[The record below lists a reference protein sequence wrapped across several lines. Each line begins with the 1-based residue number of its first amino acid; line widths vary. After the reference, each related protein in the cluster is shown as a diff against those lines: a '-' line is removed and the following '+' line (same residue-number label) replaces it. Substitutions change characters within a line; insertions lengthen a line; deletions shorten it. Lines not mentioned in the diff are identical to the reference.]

1 MVRERLK
8 GIFMEAKTL
17 RQIRGA
23 KELAEE
29 TIDAAA
35 LAINEV
41 QRAMTR
47 LPYGLLARIR
57 PLAVPVQVIEQA
69 HLKIADSVTSRF
81 GSEIVLSATWPGSCL
96 IASMRM
102 RKRKGANSNKN
113 AALVGSPLDRA
124 AD

>member
-29 TIDAAA
+29 TIDTAA

-41 QRAMTR
+41 QRTMTR
-47 LPYGLLARIR
+47 LPYGLLARIK
-57 PLAVPVQVIEQA
+57 PIAAPVQAVEQI
-69 HLKIADSVTSRF
+69 HLKIADSVYFSIRVGNRLLGNMAGF
-81 GSEIVLSATWPGSCL
+81 VLDQLDASEQ
-96 IASMRM
+96 
-102 RKRKGANSNKN
+102 RKS
-113 AALVGSPLDRA
+113 SSQPE
-124 AD
+124 

>member
-8 GIFMEAKTL
+8 GLFMEAKTL

-23 KELAEE
+23 KDLAEE
-29 TIDAAA
+29 TVDAAA

-57 PLAVPVQVIEQA
+57 PISAPVKAVEQA
-69 HLKIADSVTSRF
+69 HLKIADSVYFSIRVGNRLVGNVTGF
-81 GSEIVLSATWPGSCL
+81 VLDQLDAHVQ
-96 IASMRM
+96 
-102 RKRKGANSNKN
+102 RKGRS
-113 AALVGSPLDRA
+113 
-124 AD
+124 

>member
-69 HLKIADSVTSRF
+69 HLKIADSVYFSIRVGNRF
-81 GSEIVLSATWPGSCL
+81 
-96 IASMRM
+96 
-102 RKRKGANSNKN
+102 
-113 AALVGSPLDRA
+113 VGNVAGFVLDRLDA
-124 AD
+124 HAHVQAVGREQ